1 MLYWSAPSVLILPVH
16 GPRLGF
22 WTEVHQPVIAI
33 FYGMHFSYYIEPVVF
48 SPLIIY
54 WVRSVSWSEYSAPKL
69 KLCFKRPVLNL
80 PVKANWSVKVSV
92 SAIREFNARQTLP
105 FL

>member
-1 MLYWSAPSVLILPVH
+1 MDHDSDFGQKYTSLNESACTVLYLAQLCFPINN
-16 GPRLGF
+16 
-22 WTEVHQPVIAI
+22 I
-33 FYGMHFSYYIEPVVF
+33 
-48 SPLIIY
+48 

-92 SAIREFNARQTLP
+92 SATREFARAQTFPVKAL
-105 FL
+105 

>member
-1 MLYWSAPSVLILPVH
+1 MLPVH
-16 GPRLGF
+16 GPRFGF
-22 WTEVHQPVIAI
+22 WTEVHQPVA
-33 FYGMHFSYYIEPVVF
+33 MFSGVHALYPAPVVF
-48 SPLIIY
+48 LLSIIY

-80 PVKANWSVKVSV
+80 PVKANWSVNASV
-92 SAIREFNARQTLP
+92 SATREFARAQTLP